1 MCGADNKGVS
11 VIVNDTVKVPNPYYV
26 VRVSNPYH
34 NVENIKLLQNREKET
49 EQRLIKSPLH
59 ISLKKLN
66 SIRSKNVK

>member
-1 MCGADNKGVS
+1 VCGADNKGVS
-11 VIVNDTVKVPNPYYV
+11 VIVNDTAQETILYHV